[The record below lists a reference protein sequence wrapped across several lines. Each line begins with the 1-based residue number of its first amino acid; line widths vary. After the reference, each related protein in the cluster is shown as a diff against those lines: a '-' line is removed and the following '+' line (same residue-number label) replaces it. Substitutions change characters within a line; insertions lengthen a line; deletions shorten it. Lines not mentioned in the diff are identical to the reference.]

1 MICFVFDP
9 AAASDPVS
17 IMDQSNKYID
27 YILAHQNSTT
37 GWLGPEDDNKNGN
50 VYWGRSNVILSL
62 CQYAEAEPTKFD
74 SVSAAILKY
83 LLELNRRL
91 TTPTQYAPLV
101 GWAAARWMDIA
112 LGAQWLL
119 DKAPQGKE
127 AELQSLVT
135 TLHSQGSDWES
146 WFETFTGGAGGHNV
160 NNAQA
165 LKSAAV
171 MFLMTGNETLTK
183 LSKSRMANLDRLYGL
198 PTGMFNGDEILP
210 DPATRLPSRGIE
222 LCGVVEAMFSYNT

>member
-1 MICFVFDP
+1 M
-9 AAASDPVS
+9 S
-17 IMDQSNKYID
+17 ILDQSNKYINA
-27 YILAHQNSTT
+27 ILERQDNTT
-37 GWLGPEDDNKNGN
+37 GWIGPDNSPKDGN
-50 VYWGRSNVILSL
+50 TYWGRSNVILSL
-62 CQYAEAEPTKFD
+62 CQYAEAEPTKFQT
-74 SVSAAILKY
+74 VSAAILKY

-91 TTPTQYAPLV
+91 SNPTQYAPLQ

-112 LGAQWLL
+112 LGTQWVLTN
-119 DKAPQGKE
+119 APQGHE
-127 AELQSLVT
+127 SDLINLI
-135 TLHSQGSDWES
+135 TLLHNQGSDWES

-171 MFLMTGNETLTK
+171 WYLMTGNKTLTE
-183 LSKSRMANLDRLYGL
+183 LSKSRMENLDRNYGL

-210 DPATRLPSRGIE
+210 NPATRFPSRGIE